1 MGLLSFIAGTLS
13 GSQSPAARPE
23 DNRAFKRT
31 PQRMKGGFL
40 WHERLIYPRPCT
52 IKDISI
58 TGAKVEVLG
67 EHLKSSILA
76 DGVKLYFSSEKHEIQ
91 CRVAWVR
98 GSFMG
103 LRFEGRARPPS
114 RTYK

>member
-1 MGLLSFIAGTLS
+1 LRGE
-13 GSQSPAARPE
+13 RPE
-23 DNRAFKRT
+23 DKRVFVRV

-40 WHERLIYPRPCT
+40 WHERLIYPRPCVVR
-52 IKDISI
+52 DLSI

-67 EHLKSSILA
+67 EHIKSSILA
-76 DGVKLYFSSEKHEIQ
+76 DGVRLYFSSEKHEIQ
-91 CRVAWVR
+91 CSVAWVK
-98 GSFMG
+98 GQCMG